1 MSLEQTWRWFGP
13 DDPVSLSEIRQTG
26 ATGIV
31 TALHH
36 IPIGSVWTLDE
47 IMKRKDLIESRGLS
61 WSVAESLPVHE
72 AIKQRSG
79 NYRMLIDQYKQSI
92 RNLGHCGIDTVC
104 YNFMPVL
111 DWSRTDLE
119 FKHDDGSITTR
130 FEDGVMAAFD
140 LHILRRR
147 RAEDDYPKEQVQEAT
162 RYFESLNETQRD
174 RLQQTVLLGFPGSW
188 EAYSLEKLRAA
199 LDAYQ
204 DIHESAL
211 RDSLIS
217 FLKEIIPVAEESGVR
232 LAIHPDDPPWPL
244 LGLPRIVS
252 TKSHIGR
259 LLEAVDS
266 PANGLT
272 LCTGSLGAGEENN
285 LVDIASTFARR
296 IHFAHLRNVIRT
308 GPRDFNESDHL
319 EGVVDLYGVMK
330 TLVLEQQRRMDEGR
344 TNRRLPFRPDHGR
357 LTVAD
362 KLLEEKKGQ
371 AVYPGY
377 SLFGRL
383 RAMAELRGLEV
394 GIRRSLSL

>member
-1 MSLEQTWRWFGP
+1 M
-13 DDPVSLSEIRQTG
+13 
-26 ATGIV
+26 
-31 TALHH
+31 
-36 IPIGSVWTLDE
+36 
-47 IMKRKDLIESRGLS
+47 IESHGLS
-61 WSVAESLPVHE
+61 WSVAESIPVHE
-72 AIKQRSG
+72 EIKQRSG

-92 RNLGHCGIDTVC
+92 RNLGSCGVDTVC

-119 FKHDDGSITTR
+119 FHYDDGSITTR
-130 FEDGVMAAFD
+130 FEARVMAAFD

-162 RYFESLNETQRD
+162 RYFESLNETQRN
-174 RLQQTVLLGFPGSW
+174 RLQQAILLGFPGSW

-211 RDSLIS
+211 RESLIS
-217 FLKEIIPVAEESGVR
+217 FLKDIVPVAEESGMR
-232 LAIHPDDPPWPL
+232 MAIHPDDPPWPL

-252 TKSHIGR
+252 TKQHIVE
-259 LLEAVDS
+259 LLQAVDS

-272 LCTGSLGAGEENN
+272 LCTGSLGAGEQND

-308 GPRDFNESDHL
+308 GPRDFNESEHL
-319 EGVVDLYGVMK
+319 EGAVDMYGVMK
-330 TLVLEQQRRMDEGR
+330 TLILEQQRRMDEGR
-344 TNRRLPFRPDHGR
+344 MDRRLPFRPDHGR

-362 KLLEEKKGQ
+362 LQLADLKGK

-377 SLFGRL
+377 SLFGRM
-383 RAMAELRGLEV
+383 RALAELRGLET
-394 GIRRSLSL
+394 GIRRALQA

>member
-1 MSLEQTWRWFGP
+1 M
-13 DDPVSLSEIRQTG
+13 
-26 ATGIV
+26 
-31 TALHH
+31 
-36 IPIGSVWTLDE
+36 
-47 IMKRKDLIESRGLS
+47 IESHGLS

-72 AIKQRSG
+72 EIKQRSG
-79 NYRMLIDQYKQSI
+79 NYRTIIDHYRHSI
-92 RNLGHCGIDTVC
+92 RNLGRCGIDTVC

-119 FKHDDGSITTR
+119 FQHQDGSITTR
-130 FEDGVMAAFD
+130 FEAHAMAAFD

-147 RAEDDYPKEQVQEAT
+147 HAEDDYPREQVQEAN

-174 RLQQTVLLGFPGSW
+174 RLQQTVLLGFPGSLD
-188 EAYSLEKLRAA
+188 AYSLEKLRAT

-204 DIHESAL
+204 GISESTL
-211 RDSLIS
+211 QDSLIS
-217 FLKEIIPVAEESGVR
+217 FLKDIVPAAEESGVR
-232 LAIHPDDPPWPL
+232 MAIHPDDPPWPL

-252 TKSHIGR
+252 TKSHIGK
-259 LLEAVDS
+259 LQEAVDS

-272 LCTGSLGAGEENN
+272 LCTGSLGAGEQND

-296 IHFAHLRNVIRT
+296 INFVHLRNVIRT

-319 EGVVDLYGVMK
+319 EGAVDMYGVMK
-330 TLVLEQQRRMDEGR
+330 TLILEQRRRMDEGR
-344 TNRRLPFRPDHGR
+344 MDRRLPFRPDHGR

-377 SLFGRL
+377 SLFGRM
-383 RAMAELRGLEV
+383 RALAELRGLEM
-394 GIRRSLSL
+394 GIRQTVQP